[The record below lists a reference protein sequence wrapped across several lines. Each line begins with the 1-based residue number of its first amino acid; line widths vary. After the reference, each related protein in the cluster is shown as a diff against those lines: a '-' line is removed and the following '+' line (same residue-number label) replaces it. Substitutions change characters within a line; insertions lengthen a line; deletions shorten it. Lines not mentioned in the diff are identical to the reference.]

1 LTIVLSGPPR
11 AQDLSTRPSRPEE
24 CGCRTLLSTCRT
36 KPLTPKL
43 QQARASGSR
52 QVCSRKPLTPKLQQ
66 ARASGS
72 RQALLQEATYAQ
84 APASQSVRLSSGSAP
99 GSHLRPSS
107 SKPVRQALVSLRPA
121 PVRPASGTRIRHQDE
136 VSEDLG
142 SRAAERIGRD
152 ADRYRETVME
162 PMNW

>member
-1 LTIVLSGPPR
+1 LTIVRSGPPR
-11 AQDLSTRPSRPEE
+11 AQDLSTSPSRPEE
-24 CGCRTLLSTCRT
+24 CGCRTLLSSGSA
-36 KPLTPKL
+36 PGSYL
-43 QQARASGSR
+43 RASFSKPEHR
-52 QVCSRKPLTPKLQQ
+52 ALVRLCSRKLLTRKLQQ

-84 APASQSVRLSSGSAP
+84 ASASQSVGLSSGSAP

-107 SKPVRQALVSLRPA
+107 SKPERQALVSLRPA

-142 SRAAERIGRD
+142 SRAAERIGRLMLTD
-152 ADRYRETVME
+152 IGR
-162 PMNW
+162 W